1 MIDVNIL
8 RVLGARKDYM
18 KLRGAVPDTA
28 LEPITKVILDDF
40 GEYFQKF
47 SGIDSVQ
54 FEDFWTW
61 FSKFK
66 HPAMKDDQK
75 NSYAAVIR
83 QACAPPNPAI
93 KDALLSEMH
102 ELRLATTVGRIAED
116 WANGD
121 CQDISSAISL
131 AHTQYKKDMG
141 VQATDF
147 IKTDIGDLLKEEED
161 ASGLRWRL
169 DTLNMCMRGLRAG
182 DMGII
187 AARPDKGK
195 TSFFASELTYL
206 AKQLPPN
213 KPLIWLN
220 NEGMGKRII
229 PRLYQAALGVPLSAL
244 VDMHKH
250 GKLVPAYEEAING
263 KATEKIKIY
272 DVHGFNVTKIESIIE
287 ECRPAV
293 VVADMIDH
301 FKGFQNE
308 ARTDLVLEEMYKWFR
323 EMGVKYGSINLAS
336 SQISNE
342 GDGLQFPTLGMLK
355 DSKTGKQGACDFLM
369 MIGASN
375 DPALAGS
382 RFIGLPKNKLRREGA
397 AGDPRAEVFFKPQIC
412 RYEDVAIGS

>member
-1 MIDVNIL
+1 
-8 RVLGARKDYM
+8 
-18 KLRGAVPDTA
+18 
-28 LEPITKVILDDF
+28 
-40 GEYFQKF
+40 
-47 SGIDSVQ
+47 
-54 FEDFWTW
+54 
-61 FSKFK
+61 
-66 HPAMKDDQK
+66 
-75 NSYAAVIR
+75 
-83 QACAPPNPAI
+83 
-93 KDALLSEMH
+93 
-102 ELRLATTVGRIAED
+102 
-116 WANGD
+116 
-121 CQDISSAISL
+121 
-131 AHTQYKKDMG
+131 
-141 VQATDF
+141 
-147 IKTDIGDLLKEEED
+147 
-161 ASGLRWRL
+161 
-169 DTLNMCMRGLRAG
+169 
-182 DMGII
+182 MGII